1 MVRALSSVQMVDALV
16 SQCAVGSAQS
26 PDTIFMIWNAL
37 FLRMNRPKTG
47 ESSSAD
53 VLADSSAFQ
62 HALELELASQ
72 PKLQLP

>member
-1 MVRALSSVQMVDALV
+1 MIDALV

-37 FLRMNRPKTG
+37 FLRKSRSKTG
-47 ESSSAD
+47 GSSSSD
-53 VLADSSAFQ
+53 VLADSSAFH